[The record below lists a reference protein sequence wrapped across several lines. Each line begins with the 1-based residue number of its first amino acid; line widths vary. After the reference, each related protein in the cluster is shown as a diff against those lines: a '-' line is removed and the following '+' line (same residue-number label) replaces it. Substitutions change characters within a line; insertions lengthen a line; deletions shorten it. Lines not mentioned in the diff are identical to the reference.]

1 ENDVGIQPQDFIV
14 KPLRHSELLD
24 WLERRLALVW
34 ADPTPAASAPVPPVE
49 PPAMPQVWP
58 DAAALVALRE
68 VVALGFYRGIL
79 NQLDAIEARQ
89 PDCAA
94 FVTELRTLARQFQF
108 ETMGRILS
116 EGPSAP

>member
-1 ENDVGIQPQDFIV
+1 
-14 KPLRHSELLD
+14 
-24 WLERRLALVW
+24 
-34 ADPTPAASAPVPPVE
+34 
-49 PPAMPQVWP
+49 MPRVWP
-58 DAAALVALRE
+58 DTAALVALRE

-116 EGPSAP
+116 ADPPEPSLAHVPPPHLTCTRPWTAPTAMWC